1 MRVLKRVSARDRC
14 ANRRPGRH
22 TWRGRAATVAGAVG
36 AVLLATIGGARLSSA
51 DTDSAAA
58 LRAVDAATVAI
69 FAFHDAR
76 GRPMAWPV
84 TPYRDGD
91 VVAVTS
97 TLAFVQ
103 KAVHVRRDGR
113 VALLAGGVH
122 LTGEARV
129 HPDLSGDEFAQRF
142 LDQELRKYPPTRDLV
157 RIPFHRYLFSWYFG
171 RVIMEFTPLT
181 VRERAGDTRCTL
193 ISLDARGFPVI
204 TPIAEPDVEAHSFPF
219 HPLPAGVSDAIA
231 DGPAAV
237 LIHMEP
243 APTDLRQLI
252 LRGTV
257 RSGVFSVRSQ
267 TGSLSPQPE
276 LGWWATL
283 QQQIEFHR
291 RGRQAKAIIRGWN
304 TAPPD
309 AMSGTPH

>member
-1 MRVLKRVSARDRC
+1 MNAAGRC
-14 ANRRPGRH
+14 ANRLLGRR
-22 TWRGRAATVAGAVG
+22 TWRGRVATVAGAVG
-36 AVLLATIGGARLSSA
+36 VAVLVTIAGVRLSIADA
-51 DTDSAAA
+51 DTAAA

-69 FAFHDAR
+69 FAFRDAR

-97 TLAFVQ
+97 TLVFIQ

-113 VALLAGGVH
+113 VALLAGGFH

-129 HPDLSGDEFAQRF
+129 HPDLSGDEFAHRF

-181 VRERAGDTRCTL
+181 VHERAGDTHCTL
-193 ISLDARGFPVI
+193 IALDARGFPVI
-204 TPIAEPDVEAHSFPF
+204 TPIAEPDVKARSFPL

-231 DGPAAV
+231 DGSAAV

-243 APTDLRQLI
+243 SPTDLRQLI
-252 LRGTV
+252 LHGTV
-257 RSGVFSVRSQ
+257 RSGVFSVRWQ
-267 TGSLSPQPE
+267 TGSLSPPPE
-276 LGWWATL
+276 LGWWAML

-291 RGRQAKAIIRGWN
+291 RGREAKAIISGWS
-304 TAPPD
+304 TAPPA